1 MPETDA
7 GGGDFAEFVAG
18 SLPALLRFGHVL
30 TGSPQEAEDLV
41 QEALAKSLRR
51 WRRVR
56 ADDPV
61 AYVRRVM
68 INTHLTRWRRWGA
81 RVRLG
86 DVPEAAID
94 DAGLRR
100 GEDWDALRRAL
111 ALLPSRQRAV
121 LVLRYLEDLP
131 DAAIAALLSCTTGTV
146 RSHAA
151 RGLAALRPLLTTETA
166 GTLREG
172 ETHAG

>member
-1 MPETDA
+1 VPETDA
-7 GGGDFAEFVAG
+7 GGADFAKFVDEA
-18 SLPALLRFGHVL
+18 LPALLRFGYVL
-30 TGSPQEAEDLV
+30 TGNAQEAEDLV
-41 QEALAKSLRR
+41 QDALAKSLRR

-56 ADDPV
+56 ADNPV
-61 AYVRRVM
+61 AYTRRVM
-68 INTHLTRWRRWGA
+68 VNTHLTRWRRWSA

-86 DVPEAAID
+86 DVPDAATD

-131 DAAIAALLSCTTGTV
+131 DTTIAVLLGCSTSTV
-146 RSHAA
+146 RSHAS
-151 RGLAALRPLLTTETA
+151 RGLAALRPLLTA
-166 GTLREG
+166 GTTQALREG
-172 ETHAG
+172 DTHVG

>member
-7 GGGDFAEFVAG
+7 GDADFAEFVDG
-18 SLPALLRFGHVL
+18 SLPALLRFGYVL
-30 TGSPQEAEDLV
+30 TGSAQEAEDLV
-41 QEALAKSLRR
+41 QDALAKSLRR

-56 ADDPV
+56 ADNPV
-61 AYVRRVM
+61 AYTRRVR
-68 INTHLTRWRRWGA
+68 INTHLTQWRRWGA

-86 DVPEAAID
+86 EVPEAAAD

-111 ALLPSRQRAV
+111 AVLPSRQRAV

-131 DAAIAALLSCTTGTV
+131 DTAIAVLLGCSSGTV
-146 RSHAA
+146 RSHAS
-151 RGLAALRPLLTTETA
+151 RGLAALRPLLTGQDNANTT
-166 GTLREG
+166 RR
-172 ETHAG
+172 

>member
-1 MPETDA
+1 VAGTDRE
-7 GGGDFAEFVAG
+7 GESFAEFVAG

-41 QEALAKSLRR
+41 QEALAKLLRR

-56 ADDPV
+56 ADNPV
-61 AYVRRVM
+61 AYTRRIM
-68 INTHLTRWRRWGA
+68 INTQLTRWRRWGA

-86 DVPEAAID
+86 DVPEAASD

-111 ALLPSRQRAV
+111 ALLPPRQRAV
-121 LVLRYLEDLP
+121 LVLRYRRSSRCD
-131 DAAIAALLSCTTGTV
+131 DRCAAGVPSRHGAQPGITRTRSIAA
-146 RSHAA
+146 AA
-151 RGLAALRPLLTTETA
+151 GGRTSGDDTR
-166 GTLREG
+166 R
-172 ETHAG
+172 